1 MAYLEYALQ
10 QANMPSGDEL
20 VKFASQVEG
29 TELNTT
35 LPEDTSTSLQALMKT
50 ASANEAEHDDMFTL
64 GRCCALSKYA
74 GAWDSIKGVTGDIA
88 HGAGNLVK
96 GFGNTMIVD
105 PAKKIR
111 NAWWSMRHGGLARTD
126 ENVKHVMQMEKEQ
139 KQVEY
144 GQRLA
149 EGELANKAQENRLNG
164 IAKIVGAGSIG
175 AVGLGGV
182 ALARSGGQQQPV
194 MYMPPQPMPPQ
205 PAPMPSQQPQ
215 QPQVTY

>member
-10 QANMPSGDEL
+10 QASMPSGDEL

-74 GAWDSIKGVTGDIA
+74 GAWDSIKGVAGDIY
-88 HGAGNLVK
+88 HGAGTAVK
-96 GFGNTMIVD
+96 GIGNNMIVA

-126 ENVKHVMQMEKEQ
+126 ENVKHVMQTEKEQ
-139 KQVEY
+139 KQVEH
-144 GQRLA
+144 GQRIA
-149 EGELANKAQENRLNG
+149 EGQLANQAQEARLNG

-175 AVGLGGV
+175 AVGLGGI
-182 ALARSGGQQQPV
+182 ALARSGGQPQPV
-194 MYMPPQPMPPQ
+194 MYMPPQPAPMPPQ
-205 PAPMPSQQPQ
+205 PAPMPPQ
-215 QPQVTY
+215 QPQATY

>member
-10 QANMPSGDEL
+10 QASMPSGDEL

-74 GAWDSIKGVTGDIA
+74 VAWDTIKGVAGDIY
-88 HGAGNLVK
+88 HGAGTLVK
-96 GFGNTMIVD
+96 GIGNNMIVA

-111 NAWWSMRHGGLARTD
+111 NAWWSMKHGGLARND
-126 ENVKHVMQMEKEQ
+126 DNVKHVMQMEKEQ
-139 KQVEY
+139 KQLEY

-149 EGELANKAQENRLNG
+149 EGQRANQAQEDRLNG

-175 AVGLGGV
+175 AVGLGGI
-182 ALARSGGQQQPV
+182 ALSRSGGQPQPV
-194 MYMPPQPMPPQ
+194 MYMPPQP
-205 PAPMPSQQPQ
+205 APMPQHPAPIPQQQQPQ
-215 QPQVTY
+215 ATY

>member
-10 QANMPSGDEL
+10 QASMPSGDEL

-74 GAWDSIKGVTGDIA
+74 GAWDSIKGVAGDIY
-88 HGAGNLVK
+88 HGVGTGVK
-96 GFGNTMIVD
+96 GIGNNMIVA

-111 NAWWSMRHGGLARTD
+111 NAWWSMRNGGLTRND

-139 KQVEY
+139 KQVEH

-175 AVGLGGV
+175 VGGLGAI
-182 ALARSGGQQQPV
+182 ALARSGGQPQPV
-194 MYMPPQPMPPQ
+194 MYMPPQPAPMPPQ
-205 PAPMPSQQPQ
+205 PAPMSQQQQPQ
-215 QPQVTY
+215 ATY